1 MSSSLSAP
9 AAHGESLDGV
19 DYDAIIIGA
28 GFAGLLMLHDL
39 RERGISARVIE
50 AAPEVGGTWYWN
62 SYPGA
67 RTDSESW
74 VYAYSFSEELMKEWE
89 WSERFTRQ
97 PESLA
102 YLKHVADRFD
112 MRKDIQLGTRVES
125 AEFDEAAG
133 TWTVITDGGER
144 LVSQYLI
151 TAVGPLSAPY
161 RPDFPGLEDFEGQ
174 WAQTSRWP
182 QEGIDLTGKRVAV
195 IGTGATAVQFIP
207 IAALTAAEVTV
218 FQRTPNYV
226 LPGRNHLLTVEE
238 RAAIRSDYEAIWAKA
253 RDQFFGFPL
262 DMAGRT
268 AADVS
273 AEEHQRVLE
282 WGWEVG
288 GFHFVFETFDDIFVD
303 QRSNDIASEFI
314 RNKIRAIVKDP
325 ATAELLCPKDYPF
338 VGKRPPLGHGYYETF
353 NRDNVHLVDVSREP
367 IAEITRD
374 GVRVGSTEYPADVIV
389 FATGFDAATGSI
401 TRIDIRGKD
410 GVSIEE
416 KWADGAVTL
425 LGLTV
430 DEFPNMFTVFGP
442 HAPFANGPVIMETMC
457 RWIADTMAHMRD
469 HGYRTIEADP
479 AAEKAW
485 ADHLDVLLNATVI
498 PRGRNTYF
506 LGDNIPGKAHGP
518 MFFLGGAKA
527 YRETLTAAAEK
538 GYEGFVL
545 R

>member
-1 MSSSLSAP
+1 MPSLSEP
-9 AAHGESLDGV
+9 AVRAGRPDGV
-19 DYDAIIIGA
+19 DHDAIIIGA
-28 GFAGLLMLHDL
+28 GFAGLLMLHEL
-39 RERGISARVIE
+39 RQRGISARVIE

-62 SYPGA
+62 AYPGA

-74 VYAYSFSEELMKEWE
+74 VYAYSFSEELMQEWE
-89 WSERFTRQ
+89 WSERFTPQ

-112 MRKDIQLGTRVES
+112 LRRDIQLSTRVES
-125 AEFDEAAG
+125 ASFDEAKG
-133 TWTVITDGGER
+133 TWTVTTDGGEQ

-161 RPDFPGLEDFEGQ
+161 RPDFPGIDDFAGE
-174 WAQTSRWP
+174 WVQTSRWP

-207 IAALTAAEVTV
+207 IAALTAAELTV

-226 LPGRNHLLTVEE
+226 LPGRNRMLTDEE
-238 RAAIRSDYEAIWAKA
+238 RQAIRTDYDAIWAKA
-253 RDQFFGFPL
+253 RDQYFGFPL
-262 DMAGRT
+262 DIAGRT
-268 AADVS
+268 AAEVS
-273 AEEHQRVLE
+273 PEEHQRILE

-288 GFHFVFETFDDIFVD
+288 GFQFVFETFDDIIVD

-314 RNKIRAIVKDP
+314 RTKIRSIVKDP
-325 ATAELLCPKDYPF
+325 ETAELLCPTDYPF

-367 IAEITRD
+367 ISEITRD
-374 GVRVGSTEYPADVIV
+374 GIRVGETEYPVDVIV
-389 FATGFDAATGSI
+389 FATGFDAATGAI

-410 GVSIEE
+410 GVSIKE

-425 LGLTV
+425 LGLGV
-430 DEFPNMFTVFGP
+430 DGFPNMFTIFGP
-442 HAPFANGPVIMETMC
+442 HAPFANGPVIMETMS
-457 RWIADTMAHMRD
+457 RWIAEAIEHM
-469 HGYRTIEADP
+469 HESGHRTIEAEP
-479 AAEKAW
+479 EAEKAW
-485 ADHLDVLLNATVI
+485 ADLLDELLNATVI
-498 PRGRNTYF
+498 PHGRNNYF

-518 MFFLGGAKA
+518 VFFLGGAKA
-527 YRETLTAAAEK
+527 YREALMSAAEK
-538 GYEGFVL
+538 GYEGFTL